1 MRKRVRKMTT
11 VMLTTII
18 ILSSLVFSSVSVEA
32 TQDRTYNFYTNYNLT
47 GNPVDDIVS
56 VAMAQQN
63 RTKASMGYTEAWCA
77 DFVGDC
83 ADLAGLSYAIPR
95 AGYCGTLWDNIIN
108 SGGYEVSSPQK
119 GDIIFYY
126 CTASYCPNSGKPWV
140 HVGIMTSSS
149 SSIEGNSGGKVTAKS
164 KITYTDTNGHTYG
177 HAGTNSVTVKYLRPK
192 YKDEP
197 VKNAWLNI
205 NRSELFTGES
215 INFSFGAE
223 NSNGSFTIGIDRYG
237 TRVDTIN
244 VQGNSYDYTFYQDG
258 DYSAYVTAHGGGTY
272 CDSNRVYFRVT
283 RRWYDNLES
292 ADLGYSFLAR
302 IEHKASGI
310 SFADINGNVQG
321 MVPSTDSSQIWA
333 FTRLSNGAYK
343 IRNVASN
350 GFLDVQGSGPDDNTN
365 VITHWNDTGGSNQ
378 QFFIYFLDNG
388 YYIKPSY
395 TDKVLDMMEIENYNV
410 TIWAKGDYHS
420 PQLFNINTISVGDTN
435 LDGNINIRDVTA
447 IQRHLVEL
455 ETFNDEQ
462 IALADTNG
470 DGEINIS
477 DATHLQMFLAE
488 YDGIVL
494 GES

>member
-119 GDIIFYY
+119 GNIIFYY

-244 VQGNSYDYTFYQDG
+244 VQGNSYDYTFYQ
-258 DYSAYVTAHGGGTY
+258 
-272 CDSNRVYFRVT
+272 
-283 RRWYDNLES
+283 L
-292 ADLGYSFLAR
+292 
-302 IEHKASGI
+302 
-310 SFADINGNVQG
+310 
-321 MVPSTDSSQIWA
+321 
-333 FTRLSNGAYK
+333 
-343 IRNVASN
+343 
-350 GFLDVQGSGPDDNTN
+350 
-365 VITHWNDTGGSNQ
+365 
-378 QFFIYFLDNG
+378 
-388 YYIKPSY
+388 
-395 TDKVLDMMEIENYNV
+395 
-410 TIWAKGDYHS
+410 
-420 PQLFNINTISVGDTN
+420 
-435 LDGNINIRDVTA
+435 
-447 IQRHLVEL
+447 
-455 ETFNDEQ
+455 
-462 IALADTNG
+462 
-470 DGEINIS
+470 
-477 DATHLQMFLAE
+477 
-488 YDGIVL
+488 
-494 GES
+494 